1 MFDGAGFWLYIIPN
15 FVLAAAM
22 YTLLG
27 RYVLSLIFKP
37 DSDKVIWRVF
47 AQITNPILHFVRAL
61 TPSIVPDGL
70 VMVFAMFW
78 LLLARIFLLLL
89 AVIFGVAPGLGGGNG

>member
-15 FVLAAAM
+15 FTLAAAM

-47 AQITNPILHFVRAL
+47 AQVTNPILHFVRSL
-61 TPSIVPDGL
+61 TPAVVPDGL
-70 VMVFAMFW
+70 VMVFAIFW

-89 AVIFGVAPGLGGGNG
+89 AVIFGFAPGLGGGNG